1 MSDKKFDLGRPQ
13 KIFVERQSSSEE
25 SSEESSRY
33 VGQSFQMEESKAN
46 NFLLMDAKSDF
57 QKKIE
62 ENERELS
69 MMRENLMREKAISEL
84 GNYER
89 IVTGKQLKKD
99 YNEGRN
105 PTFKYSELLR
115 TNLQNSYLEK
125 DQRQLPTHY
134 KLVFESF
141 RSLDQAIKILK
152 QKKPNCF
159 FSELKSMVEK
169 SILREFTL

>member
-33 VGQSFQMEESKAN
+33 VGQSFQMGEESKAN

-69 MMRENLMREKAISEL
+69 MMRENLMREK
-84 GNYER
+84 R
-89 IVTGKQLKKD
+89 
-99 YNEGRN
+99 
-105 PTFKYSELLR
+105 
-115 TNLQNSYLEK
+115 
-125 DQRQLPTHY
+125 
-134 KLVFESF
+134 
-141 RSLDQAIKILK
+141 
-152 QKKPNCF
+152 
-159 FSELKSMVEK
+159 
-169 SILREFTL
+169 